1 MAKKTMVVLRHPKLG
16 ACKYEITH
24 AERLLRM
31 PNNGGWEL
39 ADPNY
44 KYDKENEIIERA
56 DKGASNEAN
65 KSPRD

>member
-1 MAKKTMVVLRHPKLG
+1 
-16 ACKYEITH
+16 
-24 AERLLRM
+24 M

-44 KYDKENEIIERA
+44 KYNEDDEIIERA
-56 DKGASNEAN
+56 DKGAGNEAN

>member
-1 MAKKTMVVLRHPKLG
+1 MVILRHPKLG
-16 ACKYEITH
+16 WCKLEIAH

-44 KYDKENEIIERA
+44 RYNEDYEIIERR
-56 DKGASNEAN
+56 DKGADSEAG
-65 KSPRD
+65 K